1 MSQTF
6 YDERRKDK
14 AADRAEDRL
23 DRAADAKAARDERA
37 ALADER
43 RQERTAQAEERRKER
58 EARQEEERR
67 LRAERKREK
76 ARRKVERKK
85 SRAELF
91 AKLSKEGDTVGA
103 LVVMAC
109 GIVPALFFQ
118 LRALNGEDLPG
129 IISLCLAVMLEAG
142 AWVATVSGERAKRE
156 GRPVGRFRVVMWACA
171 SFAAVINYSHAPGE
185 SGGWLAWVL
194 AAASFA
200 GVFFWEVRG
209 WGRHGTKATR
219 TKAQRKED
227 RRRHRHDRKRRRR
240 FPAVYNRY
248 TDILT
253 AHPYGT
259 VDTET
264 AWRDAWRDTHG
275 ADIAV
280 TAGVVAHRG
289 RADKALAAAHGVGVE
304 TLMVEQ
310 LLDDVFNGD
319 GGDDGPPARRSSKGP
334 TGGPNK
340 GGRGAK
346 TLGRKGKQALG
357 RLTGRTAPK
366 APIGPLDPA
375 DLDRVRALADIL
387 GGGAKLSIKNVG
399 EAVGG
404 GNTRYLMALR
414 DTVKAERKNAR

>member
-1 MSQTF
+1 MSTSF

-14 AADRAEDRL
+14 AAERAEDRL
-23 DRAADAKAARDERA
+23 DRLAEAKAARE
-37 ALADER
+37 
-43 RQERTAQAEERRKER
+43 ER
-58 EARQEEERR
+58 EALAEQRRKDKEAKAEEERR

-76 ARRKVERKK
+76 ARRKAERKK
-85 SRAELF
+85 ARAELF
-91 AKLSKEGDTVGA
+91 AKLGTEGDTVGA
-103 LVVMAC
+103 LIVMAC
-109 GIVPALFFQ
+109 GIVPALYFQ
-118 LRALNGEDLPG
+118 LRALNGENLPG

-171 SFAAVINYSHAPGE
+171 TFAAVINYSHAPGP

-194 AAASFA
+194 AAASYA

-219 TKAQRKED
+219 TKAQRKEE
-227 RRRHRHDRKRRRR
+227 RRRRRHDRKRRRR
-240 FPAVYNRY
+240 FPAVYARY

-259 VDTET
+259 VDPEK

-275 ADIAV
+275 ADLAV

-289 RADKALAAAHGVGVE
+289 NADKALAAAHGVGLE
-304 TLMVEQ
+304 TLAVEQ
-310 LLDDVFNGD
+310 LLDDLFPGD
-319 GGDDGPPARRSSKGP
+319 GGDDGPPARRSSRGP
-334 TGGPNK
+334 NGGPSK
-340 GGRGAK
+340 GGRKAT
-346 TLGRKGKQALG
+346 TLGRKGKQAVG

-366 APIGPLDPA
+366 VPDKPLDPA
-375 DLDRVRALADIL
+375 DLDRVRALADLL
-387 GGGAKLSIKNVG
+387 GGASKLSVKNVR

-404 GNTRYLMALR
+404 GNTRYAMQLR
-414 DTVKAERKNAR
+414 DAVKAERKNAR

>member
-1 MSQTF
+1 MSTS
-6 YDERRKDK
+6 YREER
-14 AADRAEDRL
+14 RL
-23 DRAADAKAARDERA
+23 DRKAEREEDRRDR
-37 ALADER
+37 LAE
-43 RQERTAQAEERRKER
+43 AEAVRKER
-58 EARQEEERR
+58 LAEAEAARIRDEARAEQHRKDEEARQEEERR

-76 ARRKVERKK
+76 ARRKTERKK
-85 SRAELF
+85 ARAELF
-91 AKLSKEGDTVGA
+91 AKLGKEGDTVGA

-118 LRALNGEDLPG
+118 LRALNGENLPG

-171 SFAAVINYSHAPGE
+171 TFAAVINYSHAPGP

-194 AAASFA
+194 AAASYA

-209 WGRHGTKATR
+209 WGRHGTKGTR
-219 TKAQRKED
+219 TKAQRKEE
-227 RRRHRHDRKRRRR
+227 RRRRRHDRKRRRR
-240 FPAVYNRY
+240 FPAVYTRY

-259 VDTET
+259 LDREQ

-304 TLMVEQ
+304 TLAVEE
-310 LLDDVFNGD
+310 LLADLFPGD
-319 GGDDGPPARRSSKGP
+319 GGDDGPPARRSSRGP
-334 TGGPNK
+334 NGGPSK
-340 GGRGAK
+340 GGRKAA
-346 TLGRKGKQALG
+346 TLGRKGKQAVD
-357 RLTGRTAPK
+357 RLTGRTSPK
-366 APIGPLDPA
+366 VPDRPLDPA
-375 DLDRVRALADIL
+375 DLDRVRALADLL
-387 GGGAKLSIKNVG
+387 GGAAKLSVKNVR

-404 GNTRYLMALR
+404 GNTRYAMALR
-414 DTVKAERKNAR
+414 DAVKGERRRTR

>member
-6 YDERRKDK
+6 YEERRKDRQTE
-14 AADRAEDRL
+14 RAEDRL
-23 DRAADAKAARDERA
+23 DRITEAEERRKERA
-37 ALADER
+37 AL
-43 RQERTAQAEERRKER
+43 AEERRKER
-58 EARQEEERR
+58 EARADEERR
-67 LRAERKREK
+67 VRAERKREK
-76 ARRKVERKK
+76 ARRKAERKK
-85 SRAELF
+85 ARAELF

-109 GIVPALFFQ
+109 GIVPALYFQ
-118 LRALNGEDLPG
+118 LRAFNGENLPG

-171 SFAAVINYSHAPGE
+171 TFAAFINYSHAPAS

-194 AAASFA
+194 AAASYA

-227 RRRHRHDRKRRRR
+227 RRRRRHDRKRRRR
-240 FPAVYNRY
+240 FPAVYARY
-248 TDILT
+248 EDILT

-259 VDTET
+259 VDREK

-275 ADIAV
+275 ADLAV

-310 LLDDVFNGD
+310 LLDDVFGGD
-319 GGDDGPPARRSSKGP
+319 GGDDGPPARRSSNGP
-334 TGGPNK
+334 NGGPSK
-340 GGRGAK
+340 GGRTAK
-346 TLGRKGKQALG
+346 TLGRKGKQAIG

-366 APIGPLDPA
+366 VPDRPLDPA
-375 DLDRVRALADIL
+375 DLDRVRALADLL
-387 GGGAKLSIKNVG
+387 GGASKLSVKNVR

-404 GNTRYLMALR
+404 GNTRYAMQLR
-414 DTVKAERKNAR
+414 DAVKAERKNR